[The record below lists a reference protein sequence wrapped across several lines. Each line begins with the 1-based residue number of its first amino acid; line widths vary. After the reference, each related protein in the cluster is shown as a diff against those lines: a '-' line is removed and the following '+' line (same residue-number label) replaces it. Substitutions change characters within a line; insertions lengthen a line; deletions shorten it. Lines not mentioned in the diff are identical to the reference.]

1 MPAKD
6 VNVIPAH
13 FNVNIQKTSKPQWV
27 LQYVL
32 LPQHKRKSLNIF
44 KMSENQGAGCPKLL

>member
-13 FNVNIQKTSKPQWV
+13 LNFNIQKTSKPQWV
-27 LQYVL
+27 LQYAL
-32 LPQHKRKSLNIF
+32 LPQHKRKHLNIF

>member
-13 FNVNIQKTSKPQWV
+13 LNFNIQKTSKPQWV
-27 LQYVL
+27 LQYAL
-32 LPQHKRKSLNIF
+32 LPQHKRKHLNIF
-44 KMSENQGAGCPKLL
+44 KMSENQGAGCPKLF